1 MLCLHCKT
9 EIVPRY
15 KTQKRLFC
23 NHNCQQQHKSE
34 LTLKENKKL
43 IIEGKVT
50 NRPTIYAILKSLF
63 GNKCAKCE
71 ITEWNAHPIK
81 CQVDHINGDSTN
93 NKLENLR
100 LLCPNCHSQTDTF
113 AGRNKGKNVGRWTL
127 NNLKKYR

>member
-1 MLCLHCKT
+1 MF
-9 EIVPRY
+9 I
-15 KTQKRLFC
+15 FWFI
-23 NHNCQQQHKSE
+23 
-34 LTLKENKKL
+34 KENKKL

-100 LLCPNCHSQTDTF
+100 LLCPNCTPPNTHSP
-113 AGRNKGKNVGRWTL
+113 KGNAR
-127 NNLKKYR
+127 KYYD